1 MRCGD
6 DIIIAPASPPGRSR
20 RALIRLSGSNLSPL
34 IDALLDRPLRPRALT
49 ACRMRVSAIDPSREA
64 RWMPV
69 LASTFPPPRSFTAEH
84 VLEIQLP
91 GNPALVERVV
101 HDLIGPPRSSD
112 ARRTV
117 RLAEPGEFT
126 RRAFL
131 AGKFDLTRAEGIA
144 ATIGAETDAQ
154 MQASQMLR
162 RGQLGQWAESLVDR
176 LAQLLAL
183 VEAGIDFTD
192 QEDVT
197 PIAPAALDTGLSDVH
212 QQVTGM
218 TARSRAWS
226 DLQGLPWVVLVGAP
240 NVGKTTLFNAL
251 LGYERAVATPIAGT
265 TRDVLCEPL
274 RLTLDDEQEAEVML
288 VDLAGLEQP
297 ETALQRAAQAAAR
310 DAIER
315 AELLLCVSDDSSD
328 SPPTVSGEEGGA
340 VATQALRIHTKADTT
355 DLTEAC
361 DVSVSAVTGQ
371 GLDAL
376 RRCIAECL
384 RGRAVALSGQM
395 LALQPRHAEALG
407 HAAEQLDLARGMLID
422 QRSASTLSDM
432 ELLAEPIR
440 AALDHLG
447 ALGGRVSP
455 DEVIGR
461 VFATF
466 CVGK

>member
-1 MRCGD
+1 M
-6 DIIIAPASPPGRSR
+6 
-20 RALIRLSGSNLSPL
+20 
-34 IDALLDRPLRPRALT
+34 
-49 ACRMRVSAIDPSREA
+49 
-64 RWMPV
+64 
-69 LASTFPPPRSFTAEH
+69 
-84 VLEIQLP
+84 
-91 GNPALVERVV
+91 
-101 HDLIGPPRSSD
+101 
-112 ARRTV
+112 
-117 RLAEPGEFT
+117 
-126 RRAFL
+126 
-131 AGKFDLTRAEGIA
+131 
-144 ATIGAETDAQ
+144 
-154 MQASQMLR
+154 
-162 RGQLGQWAESLVDR
+162 DR

-197 PIAPAALDTGLSDVH
+197 PIAPAALDAGLSAVH
-212 QQVTGM
+212 HQVNDM
-218 TARSRAWS
+218 IARSRAWS

-274 RLTLDDEQEAEVML
+274 RLTLDDEQDAKVML

-297 ETALQRAAQAAAR
+297 ETALQRAAQTAAR
-310 DAIER
+310 GAIER
-315 AELLLCVSDDSSD
+315 AELLLCVSDGSSD
-328 SPPTVSGEEGGA
+328 SPPIVSGQQDGA
-340 VATQALRIHTKADTT
+340 TATQALRIHTKADTT
-355 DLTEAC
+355 NVTEAC
-361 DVSVSAVTGQ
+361 DLSVSAVTGQ

-376 RRCIAECL
+376 RQRIADSL

-407 HAAEQLDLARGMLID
+407 HATEQLDLARGMLID

-432 ELLAEPIR
+432 ELLSEPIR

-447 ALGGRVSP
+447 GLGGQVSP